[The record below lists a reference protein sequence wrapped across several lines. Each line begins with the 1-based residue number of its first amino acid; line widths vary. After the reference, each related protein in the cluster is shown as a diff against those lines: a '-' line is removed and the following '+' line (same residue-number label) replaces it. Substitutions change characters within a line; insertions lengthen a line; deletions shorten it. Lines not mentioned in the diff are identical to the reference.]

1 MSTQLTQARQKISQ
15 VNTFLKQEKY
25 IPAVAALHQAVRIVI
40 SQPLMRQEKE
50 EFAELLGKAVY
61 SLDAHQGFRQIIP
74 LKLAYAPGN
83 ERELLSVLGACL
95 SELRN
100 SAVSE
105 AKDQLAALEKRR
117 QDELAKGQR
126 HIDAAEYGQARTVF
140 DELLSIIPDD
150 PNLKGDIGERFLRA
164 GRYEEAFHY
173 LSQALEE
180 SPESIHFY
188 NRIGIAL
195 RKLGRFET
203 AERYY
208 LKALEYAKDD
218 PNLYFNVGRLY
229 VDWKK
234 WEDVAQMAHKALKYN
249 PNFKEAG
256 KMLAFANKQMAK

>member
-1 MSTQLTQARQKISQ
+1 MSTELTQARQKISQ

-25 IPAVAALHQAVRIVI
+25 IPAVEALYQAVRIVL

-50 EFAELLGKAVY
+50 EFTELFQKAAY
-61 SLDAHQGFRQIIP
+61 ALDSHKGFRQLIP
-74 LKLAYAPGN
+74 LKVEYTPGKERDLLN
-83 ERELLSVLGACL
+83 VLSECLREL
-95 SELRN
+95 RD
-100 SAVSE
+100 SAVNE
-105 AKDQLAALEKRR
+105 AKDQLAALERR
-117 QDELAKGQR
+117 REEYLTRGQQN
-126 HIDAAEYGQARTVF
+126 IDSAEYEQARSVF
-140 DELLSIIPDD
+140 DELLTIIPDD
-150 PNLKGDIGERFLRA
+150 PDLKAEIGDRFLRA

-208 LKALEYAKDD
+208 LKALDYSQDD

-229 VDWKK
+229 LDWKK
-234 WEDVAQMAHKALKYN
+234 WDDVAHMAQKALQHN
-249 PNFKEAG
+249 PDFKEAG
-256 KMLAFANKQMAK
+256 KMLAFANKQKAK